1 MGVHKLQLNDFNTS
15 EYELI
20 AIHTTIESN
29 KLAYLLNKN
38 LDVKFEFFDAI
49 YKSEKN
55 VQGSFERYLFENK
68 EQEISWN
75 LVVNKSFLMEENVTN
90 TFFDLVEK
98 TMYLIPEYKNS
109 DYILKIENENEF
121 YDVDQIIKSI
131 NRMKFITTSYAID
144 MNKIKTKSNL
154 IF

>member
-1 MGVHKLQLNDFNTS
+1 MGVYKLHLNDFNTA

-20 AIHTTIESN
+20 AIHSTIEPN

-38 LDVKFEFFDAI
+38 LDVKFQLFDEI

-55 VQGSFERYLFENK
+55 VQGSFERYLFENN

-75 LVVNKSFLMEENVTN
+75 LVVNKSFIKEENLTN

-109 DYILKIENENEF
+109 DFILKIENENEF
-121 YDVDQIIKSI
+121 YDVDEIIKSI
-131 NRMKFITTSYAID
+131 NRIKFVTTSYAID
-144 MNKIKTKSNL
+144 VNKIKTKSNL